1 MSQMTKIRTEALTGR
16 ALEWAIDTIEGC
28 KPACTGQLQLFAT
41 NTSASVD
48 ELIAKYAVWVDRGN
62 QSSWLADTTRDPC
75 NRQPGDTREEAV
87 QRAVVF
93 AKHGATLSVPAELAR
108 A

>member
-1 MSQMTKIRTEALTGR
+1 MSQMIKIRTDALTGR
-16 ALEWAIDTIEGC
+16 ALEWAIETIEGC
-28 KPACTGQLQLFAT
+28 QPACTGQLQLFA
-41 NTSASVD
+41 NKISASVD
-48 ELIAKYAVWVDRGN
+48 ELIDKYAVWVDRGS
-62 QSSWLADTTRDPC
+62 QSTWLADTTRDPC

-93 AKHGATLSVPAELAR
+93 AKHGAVLSVPANLAR